1 MTSHVAFGAV
11 GASVF
16 MIAAGCGGEDRSSES
31 PPAKGVSAQAW
42 ASGFCSTV
50 TRLEYNNKKRAV
62 VLLRRVR
69 DAQDIAKAKAD
80 LNEVMANATKTA
92 DAELEYLRRTG
103 PPAVEHGAEIQATV
117 EDAWRQLR
125 VAYAT
130 YQVKVRQLE
139 ANSPTALQRRMKSLD
154 PGYNAE
160 IDRIGS
166 TIDKLEEADRRSDEL
181 DSAVHDETACN
192 SPIFR
197 WKSGP
202 APNLAA
208 LIRGLIT
215 GEL

>member
-1 MTSHVAFGAV
+1 MTSHVAFVAV
-11 GASVF
+11 GACALSF
-16 MIAAGCGGEDRSSES
+16 ATGCGGADRSRES
-31 PPAKGVSAQAW
+31 PPADALSAQDW

-50 TRLEYNNKKRAV
+50 TRLEYNNKKSAV

-80 LNEVMANATKTA
+80 LKAVMANATKTA
-92 DAELEYLRRTG
+92 DAELEQLRRTG

-117 EDAWRQLR
+117 ESVWRQVR
-125 VAYAT
+125 AAYAS
-130 YQVKVRQLE
+130 YQLKVRQLE
-139 ANSPTALQRRMKSLD
+139 ANSPRALQRRMRSLD
-154 PGYNAE
+154 PGYTAE
-160 IDRIGS
+160 IDRIGT
-166 TIDKLEEADRRSDEL
+166 TIDKLEDADRRSGEL
-181 DSAVHDETACN
+181 DSAVHDEPACN

-208 LIRGLIT
+208 LIRGLVT